1 MFCLTQCVS
10 IINLIWLGRIMATA
24 ALPVPSGE
32 GRYKQ
37 AFGSMGNQI
46 VSSLWDYMQAP
57 ENKARLVNVLD
68 PLIQHII
75 KSIFPYIAFS
85 AVLFVLL
92 LVIAVLTLVVTLKA
106 TGYNPVAS
114 LVSSIPVMSAVAAA
128 VTEPVMVASAL
139 PVNT

>member
-1 MFCLTQCVS
+1 
-10 IINLIWLGRIMATA
+10 MATPTSA
-24 ALPVPSGE
+24 PQQILAE

-46 VSSLWDYMQAP
+46 VSSLWDYMQTP

-106 TGYNPVAS
+106 TGYNPVTS
-114 LVSSIPVMSAVAAA
+114 LVSSLPIIAA
-128 VTEPVMVASAL
+128 VTEPVFAAGAAAATAATAAL

>member
-1 MFCLTQCVS
+1 
-10 IINLIWLGRIMATA
+10 MAQTA
-24 ALPVPSGE
+24 PLASQQAQAPAE

-37 AFGSMGNQI
+37 AFGSMGNHI
-46 VSSLWDYMQAP
+46 ATSLWDYMQAP

-92 LVIAVLTLVVTLKA
+92 LVVAVLTLVVTLKA
-106 TGYNPVAS
+106 TGYNPVSSLSSVIPTISSVAS
-114 LVSSIPVMSAVAAA
+114 V
-128 VTEPVMVASAL
+128 VTETVVAET
-139 PVNT
+139 PKV

>member
-1 MFCLTQCVS
+1 
-10 IINLIWLGRIMATA
+10 MAQQQPQPQQQQPQQQPQ
-24 ALPVPSGE
+24 PVITD

-46 VSSLWDYMQAP
+46 IGSLWDYMQAP
-57 ENKARLVNVLD
+57 ENKARLVNILD

-85 AVLFVLL
+85 AILFVLL
-92 LVIAVLTLVVTLKA
+92 LVITVLTLVVTLKA

-114 LVSSIPVMSAVAAA
+114 LVSALPVLEAVTAAIPAAA
-128 VTEPVMVASAL
+128 VATA
-139 PVNT
+139 

>member
-10 IINLIWLGRIMATA
+10 ILNLIWLGRIMATA

-92 LVIAVLTLVVTLKA
+92 LVTAVLTLVVTLKA

-114 LVSSIPVMSAVAAA
+114 LVSSIPVMSAVASA

>member
-1 MFCLTQCVS
+1 
-10 IINLIWLGRIMATA
+10 MAQQQQQPQPQPQQQQQ
-24 ALPVPSGE
+24 PVITD

-46 VSSLWDYMQAP
+46 IGSLWDYMQAP
-57 ENKARLVNVLD
+57 ENKARLVNILD

-85 AVLFVLL
+85 AILFVLL
-92 LVIAVLTLVVTLKA
+92 LVITVLTLVVTLKA

-114 LVSSIPVMSAVAAA
+114 LVSALPVLEAVTAAVPAAA
-128 VTEPVMVASAL
+128 VASA
-139 PVNT
+139 

>member
-1 MFCLTQCVS
+1 
-10 IINLIWLGRIMATA
+10 MAQTVQV
-24 ALPVPSGE
+24 PVVE

-37 AFGSMGNQI
+37 AFGTMGNQM

-85 AVLFVLL
+85 AILFVLL
-92 LVIAVLTLVVTLKA
+92 LIIAVLTLLVTLKA
-106 TGYNPVAS
+106 TGYNPVTALVDVIPTMATIAS
-114 LVSSIPVMSAVAAA
+114 VVPTASVVPAAA
-128 VTEPVMVASAL
+128 ENISS
-139 PVNT
+139 

>member
-1 MFCLTQCVS
+1 
-10 IINLIWLGRIMATA
+10 MATA

-114 LVSSIPVMSAVAAA
+114 LVSSIPVMSAVSAVASA

>member
-1 MFCLTQCVS
+1 
-10 IINLIWLGRIMATA
+10 MAQTA
-24 ALPVPSGE
+24 PLASQQAQAPAE

-37 AFGSMGNQI
+37 AFGSMGNHI
-46 VSSLWDYMQAP
+46 ATSLWDYMQAP

-92 LVIAVLTLVVTLKA
+92 LVVAVLTLVVTLKA
-106 TGYNPVAS
+106 TGYNPVSSLSSVIPTLSSVAS
-114 LVSSIPVMSAVAAA
+114 V
-128 VTEPVMVASAL
+128 VTETVVAETAK
-139 PVNT
+139 VVAETAKV

>member
-1 MFCLTQCVS
+1 
-10 IINLIWLGRIMATA
+10 MATA
-24 ALPVPSGE
+24 SAPPPIPPVE

-114 LVSSIPVMSAVAAA
+114 LVSAIPIISEPMAVAAA
-128 VTEPVMVASAL
+128 L
-139 PVNT
+139 PVST

>member
-1 MFCLTQCVS
+1 MAQTLPTVPTTQQ
-10 IINLIWLGRIMATA
+10 
-24 ALPVPSGE
+24 VPE

-37 AFGSMGNQI
+37 AFGSMGHHI
-46 VSSLWDYMQAP
+46 ATSLWDYMQAP

-92 LVIAVLTLVVTLKA
+92 LVVAVLTLVVTLKA
-106 TGYNPVAS
+106 TGYNPVSSLSSVIPTLSSVAS
-114 LVSSIPVMSAVAAA
+114 V
-128 VTEPVMVASAL
+128 VTETVVAETAK
-139 PVNT
+139 V

>member
-1 MFCLTQCVS
+1 MAQTLPTVPTTQ
-10 IINLIWLGRIMATA
+10 
-24 ALPVPSGE
+24 PVPE

-37 AFGSMGNQI
+37 AFGSMGNHI
-46 VSSLWDYMQAP
+46 ATSLWDYMQAP

-92 LVIAVLTLVVTLKA
+92 LVVAVLTLVVTLKA
-106 TGYNPVAS
+106 TGYNPVSSLSSVIPTLSSVAS
-114 LVSSIPVMSAVAAA
+114 V
-128 VTEPVMVASAL
+128 VTETVVAETAK
-139 PVNT
+139 V

>member
-1 MFCLTQCVS
+1 
-10 IINLIWLGRIMATA
+10 MAQQQQPQQPQQPQQQPQ
-24 ALPVPSGE
+24 PVITD

-46 VSSLWDYMQAP
+46 IGSLWDYMQAP
-57 ENKARLVNVLD
+57 ENKARLVNILD

-85 AVLFVLL
+85 AILFVLL
-92 LVIAVLTLVVTLKA
+92 LVITVLTLVVTLKA

-114 LVSSIPVMSAVAAA
+114 LVSALPVLEAVTAAIPAAA
-128 VTEPVMVASAL
+128 VASA
-139 PVNT
+139 

>member
-1 MFCLTQCVS
+1 
-10 IINLIWLGRIMATA
+10 MAQQQPQQPQPQPQLSQQQAVIT
-24 ALPVPSGE
+24 E

-46 VSSLWDYMQAP
+46 IGSLWDYMQAP
-57 ENKARLVNVLD
+57 ENKARLVNILD

-85 AVLFVLL
+85 AILFVLL
-92 LVIAVLTLVVTLKA
+92 LVITVLTLVVTLKA

-114 LVSSIPVMSAVAAA
+114 LVSAIPVLEA
-128 VTEPVMVASAL
+128 VTAAIPAL
-139 PVNT
+139 PVTVAA

>member
-1 MFCLTQCVS
+1 
-10 IINLIWLGRIMATA
+10 MAQTVQV
-24 ALPVPSGE
+24 PVVE

-37 AFGSMGNQI
+37 AFGTMGNQM

-85 AVLFVLL
+85 AILFVLL
-92 LVIAVLTLVVTLKA
+92 LIIAVLTLVVTLKA
-106 TGYNPVAS
+106 TGYNPVTALVDIIPTMATIAS
-114 LVSSIPVMSAVAAA
+114 VVPTASVVPAAA
-128 VTEPVMVASAL
+128 ENISS
-139 PVNT
+139 

>member
-1 MFCLTQCVS
+1 
-10 IINLIWLGRIMATA
+10 MAQQQPQQPPPQQQQQ
-24 ALPVPSGE
+24 PVITD

-46 VSSLWDYMQAP
+46 IGSLWDYMQAP
-57 ENKARLVNVLD
+57 ENKARLVNILD

-85 AVLFVLL
+85 AILFVLL
-92 LVIAVLTLVVTLKA
+92 LVITVLTLVVTLKA

-114 LVSSIPVMSAVAAA
+114 LVSALPVLEAVTAAVPAAA
-128 VTEPVMVASAL
+128 VASA
-139 PVNT
+139 